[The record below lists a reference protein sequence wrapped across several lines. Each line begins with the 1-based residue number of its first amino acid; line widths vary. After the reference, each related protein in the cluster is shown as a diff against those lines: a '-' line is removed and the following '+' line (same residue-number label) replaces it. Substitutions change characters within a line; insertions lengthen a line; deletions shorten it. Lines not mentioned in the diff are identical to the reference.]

1 MNGDNLTTL
10 RALLFETLRSV
21 KDGSMDIDRAR
32 GVNEIA
38 KTLVDT
44 AKVEVDYV
52 RATDG
57 NESAFLGADKSVPA
71 LPGRTV
77 VHRLMG

>member
-1 MNGDNLTTL
+1 MNEDNLGTL
-10 RALLFETLRSV
+10 RALLFETLRGV
-21 KDGSMDIDRAR
+21 KDGSLDTERAR

-44 AKVEVDYV
+44 AKVEVDFV

-57 NESAFLGADKSVPA
+57 TESAFIAGSEPVPA

-77 VHRLMG
+77 VHRIKG

>member
-1 MNGDNLTTL
+1 VSENNLETL
-10 RALLFETLRSV
+10 RSLLFETLRDV
-21 KDGSMDIDRAR
+21 KDGKMDLDRAR

-44 AKVEVDYV
+44 AKVEVDFV

-57 NESAFLGADKSVPA
+57 TESSFIVGDSPA
-71 LPGRTV
+71 PQLPGRTT
-77 VHRLMG
+77 VHRIRG

>member
-1 MNGDNLTTL
+1 MNEDNLGTL
-10 RALLFETLRSV
+10 RALLFETLRGV
-21 KDGSMDIDRAR
+21 KDGSLDTERAR

-44 AKVEVDYV
+44 AKVEVDFV

-57 NESAFLGADKSVPA
+57 TESAFIATRESAPA

-77 VHRLMG
+77 VHRLKG

>member
-21 KDGSMDIDRAR
+21 KDGSLDIERAR

-44 AKVEVDYV
+44 AKVEVDFV

-57 NESAFLGADKSVPA
+57 TQSPFIAGSEPAPA
-71 LPGRTV
+71 LPDRTV
-77 VHRLMG
+77 VHRIKG